1 MHLHLVPHRNGGPD
15 ATYSRMQVRLGWH
28 RSKTLARPATA
39 GENAVAHQLIALND
53 SRPNMCTL
61 IRQPGHIQLRNELWQ
76 GPIAVQES
84 RPWETLAAQRINTHL
99 RISFDTRIE

>member
-1 MHLHLVPHRNGGPD
+1 
-15 ATYSRMQVRLGWH
+15 
-28 RSKTLARPATA
+28 
-39 GENAVAHQLIALND
+39 
-53 SRPNMCTL
+53 MCTL